1 MMFLF
6 RVKYLHIILYSS
18 ALGNI
23 RETVKYVNGSTSRK
37 EKFKLIAQQVNASNL
52 SLKADVPTRWNSTF
66 LMLERVVKFHD
77 AFDRLHECDSSYK
90 FLHSKEDWH
99 HIHCV
104 ANCLKV
110 FYEVRKRVSGT
121 KYPTLSLYFNDFCG
135 IYLLC
140 EWQFGVNTFVPSMAV
155 PMVNKSWKYWDIA
168 NKLLE
173 TATILDPAYKMKS
186 IK

>member
-1 MMFLF
+1 M
-6 RVKYLHIILYSS
+6 R
-18 ALGNI
+18 
-23 RETVKYVNGSTSRK
+23 
-37 EKFKLIAQQVNASNL
+37 
-52 SLKADVPTRWNSTF
+52 
-66 LMLERVVKFHD
+66 LE
-77 AFDRLHECDSSYK
+77 
-90 FLHSKEDWH
+90 
-99 HIHCV
+99 
-104 ANCLKV
+104 
-110 FYEVRKRVSGT
+110 RVSGT